1 MQEVYW
7 RVICMEDEK
16 GVKQDKQEE
25 PSSCDAD
32 LTYVKG
38 KQNGSNLQQEEF
50 QEVKQ
55 EGQSKDLRKS
65 WQTHWGDL
73 EQRYPI
79 RSNPHW
85 TERTRQQ

>member
-16 GVKQDKQEE
+16 GMKQDKQEE

-38 KQNGSNLQQEEF
+38 KQNGSNLNKTSF
-50 QEVKQ
+50 KKLSKKVKAQ
-55 EGQSKDLRKS
+55 
-65 WQTHWGDL
+65 
-73 EQRYPI
+73 I
-79 RSNPHW
+79 
-85 TERTRQQ
+85 

>member
-7 RVICMEDEK
+7 RVVCMEDEK